1 MSALSTPIT
10 NQRLIMSCNMQY
22 GYNPLV
28 VALVRLGGGVNYCYD
43 WVLSKFDKYRLKKV
57 KTVIQSLFFPVIKSS
72 KGEESQ
78 SLGVFACSIL
88 RSFASL
94 KMTFP
99 RHSEAL
105 AEESQHI
112 GINLCLFLQSFASLK
127 MMFKRG
133 VLCYQ

>member
-10 NQRLIMSCNMQY
+10 NQRLITSCNMQY
-22 GYNPLV
+22 CYNPLV
-28 VALVRLGGGVNYCYD
+28 VAFAHLGGGSHCYN
-43 WVLSKFDKYRLKKV
+43 WVLSKFDEYRIKKV
-57 KTVIQSLFFPVIKSS
+57 KTVIQSLFFPVIQSP

-78 SLGVFACSIL
+78 SLGVFTCSIL
-88 RSFASL
+88 QSFASL
-94 KMTFP
+94 KMMFS

-127 MMFKRG
+127 MMFKGG